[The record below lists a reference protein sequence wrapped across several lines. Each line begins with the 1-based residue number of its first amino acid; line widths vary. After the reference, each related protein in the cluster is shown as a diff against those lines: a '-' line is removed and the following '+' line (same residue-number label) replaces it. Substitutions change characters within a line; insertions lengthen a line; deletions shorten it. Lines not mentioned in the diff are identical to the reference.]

1 MLRIVFCAF
10 LLTLLTVSISDAQQR
25 PGGKGGAGKGGPP
38 MSITGTVMDGT
49 TGQGLEFATIS
60 IFSKEGDKVMG
71 GGLSEEN
78 GSFTVQAKGRN
89 LYAVIEFLSYGSQ
102 TIDPIEME
110 KGTRTVDLGTI
121 VLEPSSVELADVEIT
136 AERSETTFSLD
147 KKVFTVGKDLSNRGG
162 SAEDVLDNVPSVAVD
177 IEGTVSLRGSEG
189 VRILIDGKPSGLIG
203 NGTNGLRSIPSNLIK
218 QVEVITNPSARYEA
232 EGSAGIINIVLKKD
246 QGHGFNGAIDVTGGV
261 PTTGGVTANLNYRK
275 GPLNWFVNLGVNYRT
290 GPGGG
295 YNIQDRL
302 LNDGGSTFRQFTT
315 LDRDIDRSGINTNVR
330 FGADYFLSDKEQ
342 LTGAFVYSYRDRD
355 SKSTL
360 IYDDYSDAFG
370 DIGLEPQW
378 VDTTNQEFLDFDN
391 LPNIL
396 NPSTLF
402 KETLRTDS
410 EREFGNNQEY
420 NLNYRKE
427 YSSREHNLNMSLQ
440 FRSKSETEDNIFGE
454 DIVENFS
461 TGSTQL
467 DQTALSIESE
477 DNLVFQADYVNPLG
491 KDHKWEAGV
500 RGSIRRILT
509 DFKVEERIDGGAY
522 QVIPGF
528 QNIFDYDEDIA
539 AGYFIYGNRKG
550 NISYQAGLRGEYSI
564 INTLLTSPEGRSE
577 NPRTY
582 FNLFPSGHVSFH
594 FNETDAIQLSYSR
607 RIRRPRFW
615 TLNPFYTYQD
625 RRNFFSGNPNLDPE
639 LTDSYELGNLKYW
652 NDFSL
657 STAIFYR
664 RTIQPTQ
671 RVLSVDRQDFTTLR
685 IPINIGASNDY
696 GLDVTV
702 NYPAAKW
709 LRLSMSTDVFIRN
722 QTLDQEKA
730 LDAVLLFYQT
740 VRNFRGDIDDFN
752 ERFSFSANDISN
764 LTWNS
769 RLTARLT
776 IAGSDI
782 QIRGNY
788 RGPTETTQGF
798 AQGIASLNLGWSK
811 DFLPNKNLTLTLS
824 VRDVFNSRRR
834 TDLLFLEDFYQQSSF
849 QWRARST
856 TLTASYRINQK
867 KKRGRGNGGFGGEG
881 GGEF

>member
-1 MLRIVFCAF
+1 MFKNILWTLVLF
-10 LLTLLTVSISDAQQR
+10 LVSIQLSIAQR
-25 PGGKGGAGKGGPP
+25 PSGKGQGGAP
-38 MSITGTVMDGT
+38 SVTITGTVVDGNS
-49 TGQGLEFATIS
+49 GQGLEFATIS
-60 IFSKEGDKVMG
+60 IFSKEGDNILG
-71 GGLSEEN
+71 GGLTEEK
-78 GSFTVQAKGRN
+78 GAFSLEAKGRN
-89 LYAVIEFLSYGSQ
+89 LYAVIEYLSYESQ
-102 TIDPIEME
+102 TIDPIPLE
-110 KGTRTVDLGTI
+110 KGSRTISLGTI
-121 VLEPSSVELADVEIT
+121 VLNPSSVELADVEIT

-147 KKVFTVGKDLSNRGG
+147 KKIFTVGKDLANRGG
-162 SAEDVLDNVPSVAVD
+162 SAEDILDNVPSVAVD

-189 VRILIDGKPSGLIG
+189 VRILIDGKPSGLIS
-203 NGTNGLRSIPSNLIK
+203 NGTNALRSIPSNLIK

-232 EGSAGIINIVLKKD
+232 EGSAGIINIVLKKN
-246 QGHGFNGAIDVTGGV
+246 QGHGFNGAIDVTGGI

-275 GPLNWFVNLGVNYRT
+275 GPLNWFVNYGINYRT

-295 YNIQDRL
+295 YNIQDRIL
-302 LNDGGSTFRQFTT
+302 TDGNASFRQLTI
-315 LDRDIDRSGINTNVR
+315 LDRDINRSGFNSNVR
-330 FGADYFLSDKEQ
+330 VGADYFLSDKEQ

-355 SKSTL
+355 SESTL
-360 IYDDYSDAFG
+360 IYDDYSDDFG
-370 DIGLEPQW
+370 EIGLEPQW
-378 VDTTNQEFLDFDN
+378 IDTTNQEFLDFDN
-391 LPNIL
+391 LADDL
-396 NPSTLF
+396 NSTTLY
-402 KETLRTDS
+402 KETLRTDN

-420 NLNYRKE
+420 NLNYNKE
-427 YSSREHNLNMSLQ
+427 YSSREHNLNISLQ
-440 FRSKSETEDNIFGE
+440 YRSSTETEDNTFGE
-454 DIVENFS
+454 NIVENFS
-461 TGSTQL
+461 INSTSL
-467 DQTALSIESE
+467 DQEALSLESQH
-477 DNLVFQADYVNPLG
+477 NLVFQADYVNPLG

-500 RGSIRRILT
+500 RGSARRILT
-509 DFKVEERIDGGAY
+509 DFKVQERIDGGEY
-522 QVIPGF
+522 RVIPGF
-528 QNIFDYDEDIA
+528 QNVFDYDEDIA

-550 NISYQAGLRGEYSI
+550 NISYQAGLRAEYSV

-577 NPRTY
+577 NPRNY
-582 FNLFPSGHVSFH
+582 LNLFPSGHISFH

-639 LTDSYELGNLKYW
+639 LTDSYEIGNLKYW

-671 RVLSVDRQDFTTLR
+671 RVLSVDREDFTTLR
-685 IPINIGASNDY
+685 IPINIGVSNDY
-696 GLDVTV
+696 GLDVSI

-709 LRLSMSTDVFIRN
+709 LRLSMSTDVFIRE
-722 QTLDQEKA
+722 QTLDRDQA
-730 LDAVLLFYQT
+730 IDAVFLFYQT
-740 VRNFRGDIDDFN
+740 VRNFTGDLEAFN
-752 ERFSFSANDISN
+752 ERFSFNVNGISN

-769 RLTARLT
+769 RLTARLSV
-776 IAGSDI
+776 AGSDL
-782 QIRGNY
+782 QIRANY

-811 DFLPNKNLTLTLS
+811 DFLPSKNLTLTLS

-867 KKRGRGNGGFGGEG
+867 KKRSRGSGGFGGEG

>member
-1 MLRIVFCAF
+1 MYKDIFWTLVLLF
-10 LLTLLTVSISDAQQR
+10 LTIQLTEAQQR
-25 PGGKGGAGKGGPP
+25 PGGKGQGGPP
-38 MSITGTVMDGT
+38 PMTITGTVTDGNS
-49 TGQGLEFATIS
+49 GQGLEFATIS
-60 IFSKEGDKVMG
+60 IFSKEGDEIRG
-71 GGLSEEN
+71 GGLTEEN
-78 GSFTVQAKGRN
+78 GSFSIEAKGRK
-89 LYAVIEFLSYGSQ
+89 LYAVIEFLSYESKI
-102 TIDPIEME
+102 IDPIEIE
-110 KGTRTVDLGTI
+110 KGVRTVDLGSI
-121 VLEPSSVELADVEIT
+121 ILEPSSVELADVEIT

-147 KKVFTVGKDLSNRGG
+147 KKIFTVGKDLSNRGG
-162 SAEDVLDNVPSVAVD
+162 SAEDILDNVPSVAVD

-203 NGTNGLRSIPSNLIK
+203 NGTNGLRSIPSNLIE

-261 PTTGGVTANLNYRK
+261 PATGGVTANLNYRK
-275 GPLNWFVNLGVNYRT
+275 GPLNWFVNYGVNYRT

-302 LNDGGSTFRQFTT
+302 LSDQSGSRQFTT
-315 LDRDIDRSGINTNVR
+315 LDRNIDRSGFNSNVR
-330 FGADYFLSDKEQ
+330 VGADYFLSDKEQ
-342 LTGAFVYSYRDRD
+342 ITGAFVYSYRDRD
-355 SKSTL
+355 SESTL
-360 IYDDYSDAFG
+360 LYNDYSDEFG

-378 VDTTNQEFLDFDN
+378 IDTTNQEFLDFDN
-391 LPNIL
+391 LVNVL
-396 NPSTLF
+396 NPATLF
-402 KETLRTDS
+402 RETLRTDN

-420 NLNYRKE
+420 NLSYRKE
-427 YSSREHNLNMSLQ
+427 YDSRQHDLNISLQ
-440 FRSKSETEDNIFGE
+440 YRVKSETEDNNFGE

-461 TGSTQL
+461 AGDTELEQI
-467 DQTALSIESE
+467 ALNEESE
-477 DNLVFQADYVNPLG
+477 TNLVFQADYVNPLG

-509 DFKVEERIDGGAY
+509 DFIVQERIDENAFE
-522 QVIPGF
+522 VIPGF
-528 QNIFDYDEDIA
+528 QNIFNYDEDIA
-539 AGYFIYGNRKG
+539 AGYFIYGNKKG
-550 NISYQAGLRGEYSI
+550 NISYQAGLRAEYSI

-577 NPRTY
+577 NPRT
-582 FNLFPSGHVSFH
+582 FLNLFPSGHISFH

-625 RRNFFSGNPNLDPE
+625 RRNFFSGNPNLNPE
-639 LTDSYELGNLKYW
+639 LTDAYELGNIKYW
-652 NDFSL
+652 NKFSL
-657 STAIFYR
+657 STALFYR
-664 RTIQPTQ
+664 RTINPTQ
-671 RVLSVDRQDFTTLR
+671 RVLSVDREDLTTLR

-696 GLDVTV
+696 GLDLSI

-709 LRLSMSTDVFIRN
+709 LRLSMSTDIFVRE
-722 QTLDQEKA
+722 QTLNRDEA
-730 LDAVLLFYQT
+730 VDAVFLFYQS
-740 VRNFRGDIDDFN
+740 VRNFSGDLEAFN
-752 ERFSFSANDISN
+752 NRFSFNANGISN

-769 RLTARLT
+769 RLTARFT
-776 IAGSDI
+776 VAGSDI

-834 TDLLFLEDFYQQSSF
+834 TDLLFLENFYQQSSF

-867 KKRGRGNGGFGGEG
+867 KKRGGGSRDFGGEG
-881 GGEF
+881 GEF